1 MNYCTLLIGI
11 GHREQVFQWAGSVG
25 EIARI
30 RLEIERKLDRADR
43 LRSRARIYPDR
54 RSIKL
59 HRRADSL
66 TFFDI
71 HDQEGTSPS

>member
-1 MNYCTLLIGI
+1 MIGI
-11 GHREQVFQWAGSVG
+11 GRRKQIAERTFGVG
-25 EIARI
+25 EILRS

-43 LRSRARIYPDR
+43 LRSRARIYPNR
-54 RSIKL
+54 RSVKL

-71 HDQEGTSPS
+71 HDQEGTSLS

>member
-11 GHREQVFQWAGSVG
+11 GHRKQIAERTFGVG
-25 EIARI
+25 EILRS

-43 LRSRARIYPDR
+43 LRSRARYPNR
-54 RSIKL
+54 RSVKL

-71 HDQEGTSPS
+71 HDQEGTSLS